1 MVKAKFWLITDIGTK
16 ANLAES
22 LFHIVDYRRSISLAK
37 LKRRL
42 NKGVPNSNSKELI
55 ALLNVG

>member
-42 NKGVPNSNSKELI
+42 IGELTI
-55 ALLNVG
+55 HISPQ